1 MCDCKVMAIFLPT
14 LTSHR
19 TYVFEW
25 ALCSELHRM
34 CHCGVGRVAVE
45 RWGSEFVF
53 RRVERVLMCCGVCWA
68 VVQGVR
74 EMGFVCTGGGLCIDI
89 EISRQI
95 NMKSVRNCVGKT
107 GIVYVCM

>member
-1 MCDCKVMAIFLPT
+1 
-14 LTSHR
+14 
-19 TYVFEW
+19 
-25 ALCSELHRM
+25 
-34 CHCGVGRVAVE
+34 
-45 RWGSEFVF
+45 
-53 RRVERVLMCCGVCWA
+53 MCCGVCWA